1 MSLKAEQRL
10 DEFFFTE
17 IEPRI
22 YSTGAFLVPME
33 IGNGIKKKFVWIV
46 DEFSDDT
53 YFNGN
58 LCSPA
63 VYADKKANLFGI
75 IDDDLN
81 KKSKKLIGEQ

>member
-22 YSTGAFLVPME
+22 YTTGAFLVPME
-33 IGNGIKKKFVWIV
+33 IRMGNKTRFVWVV

-53 YFNGN
+53 YFDGE
-58 LCSPA
+58 LCSSH
-63 VYADKKANLFGI
+63 VYANKVENL
-75 IDDDLN
+75 LN
-81 KKSKKLIGEQ
+81 ES